1 MLYGKKT
8 PILEEVTST
17 LLSNEIKKNAESREA
32 DRIRFGGHGKE
43 KKRRRKDRSGL
54 VRCMSLLSRERSLK
68 E

>member
-17 LLSNEIKKNAESREA
+17 LLSNKIRKNAESREA

-43 KKRRRKDRSGL
+43 RKRRRKDRSGL
-54 VRCMSLLSRERSLK
+54 VKCMSFLSRGRSLEK
-68 E
+68 